1 MIIPRTDT
9 PSASDAGVSDFIDL
23 ILTEWYEASERT
35 YFVNGLAAVDSRT
48 KTLFSKNFVDC
59 SPDQKSEIMVELG
72 AKMLA
77 DAPPVGRHWASDAP
91 SPPTNFYSGFRRLT
105 LTAYYTS
112 EAGATKELHF
122 QVIPDP
128 MRVLPHHRQPKGAR
142 STVNDT
148 NHLRRD
154 RGRLRNHRRLGRQG
168 ADRERPQDARARS
181 RPPDRPRAGLRRAR
195 AALGDAIPRH
205 ARRRRQRDDQP
216 IQSTCYACDEWSASF
231 S

>member
-1 MIIPRTDT
+1 MHRREVLRLLATGAALQLAPGKWFAFARGARGLIANRESLRTLDPHQDATVKALADMIIPRTDT

-35 YFVNGLAAVDSRT
+35 HFVNGLAAVDSRT

-91 SPPTNFYSGFRRLT
+91 SPPANFYSGFRRLT

-122 QVIPDP
+122 EVIPDQYQGCNITETKESP
-128 MRVLPHHRQPKGAR
+128 KQP
-142 STVNDT
+142 
-148 NHLRRD
+148 
-154 RGRLRNHRRLGRQG
+154 
-168 ADRERPQDARARS
+168 
-181 RPPDRPRAGLRRAR
+181 
-195 AALGDAIPRH
+195 
-205 ARRRRQRDDQP
+205 
-216 IQSTCYACDEWSASF
+216 
-231 S
+231 